1 MVTKKRRIESTD
13 EPLPEDY
20 YDSFAGRGQ
29 DEQDQWDLEKGLL
42 PSETVQPE
50 PNYRVQYRA
59 FRLRVIAIR

>member
-1 MVTKKRRIESTD
+1 MVTKKRRIASTD

-42 PSETVQPE
+42 PS
-50 PNYRVQYRA
+50 
-59 FRLRVIAIR
+59 